1 MKFCTFCRI
10 SALGQK
16 GKTLYENANVY
27 VGYRFCKSFSR
38 SFSYIVGSKSYA
50 TLNTYQIGKMIWA
63 NRSMPITSW
72 HIVLISIP
80 TIAISIDIKH
90 ENGGSVGKS
99 SITTF
104 EQRMLNQR
112 LRPASNAIKKLHE
125 DRRLLQQEMGKFTE
139 QIMKTYF
146 EVIVASNKIAF
157 DVTLKIKMQEY
168 KISILQN

>member
-1 MKFCTFCRI
+1 
-10 SALGQK
+10 
-16 GKTLYENANVY
+16 
-27 VGYRFCKSFSR
+27 
-38 SFSYIVGSKSYA
+38 
-50 TLNTYQIGKMIWA
+50 
-63 NRSMPITSW
+63 MPITSW

-112 LRPASNAIKKLHE
+112 FSPASNAIKKLHE

-146 EVIVASNKIAF
+146 EAIVASNKIAF

-168 KISILQN
+168 KISILQIWKH